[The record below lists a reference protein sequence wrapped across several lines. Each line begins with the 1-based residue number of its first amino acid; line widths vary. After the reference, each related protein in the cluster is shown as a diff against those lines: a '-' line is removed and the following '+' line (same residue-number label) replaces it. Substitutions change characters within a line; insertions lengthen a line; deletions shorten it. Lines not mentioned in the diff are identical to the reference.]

1 METIFIII
9 TIVMSIIICIL
20 TILTIYYKKKL
31 KSAKNLNDYLKEI
44 VCNVEIL
51 NESERKFIHQSFK
64 QI

>member
-51 NESERKFIHQSFK
+51 NESER
-64 QI
+64 